1 MTSGVF
7 VGLVSAV
14 AALGGL
20 LFGYDTGIISAA
32 LLFVGHS
39 LAPHGGELTNVSKQ
53 IITSAIVA
61 GALVGCMTAGPLSDH
76 IGRKRVVM
84 IAAVVFILGSIAAAW
99 APSLTILIVARL
111 ILGLAI
117 GATSQIV
124 PVYIAELAPAG
135 RRGALVVL
143 FQLAVVSGILIS
155 SIVGWLLGASGA
167 WRLMFLLGVVPA
179 VILLVGMIPLP
190 ESPRFQSLNGEPEA
204 ARETLLRVRDG
215 AGEVDRELVAIK
227 QTVRAER
234 GWSALF
240 VPRFRPA
247 LVAGM
252 GVAMFCQVTGT
263 NAVIYYAPTILS
275 AAGFGKNAALLTS
288 LAIGVTIVLTT
299 IFGIWAV
306 DHWGRRTLMLR
317 FLPLAALSLVLLGFM
332 LLGGTPH
339 GMQRWLAIA
348 GLLGYEVFNV
358 GSISVAIWLV
368 GAEVFPLA
376 VRGKGMSMVA
386 LSHWS
391 FDLLISL
398 TTLSLTVALGTAG
411 TFWLFAVLNALA
423 WVFVWRF
430 VPETKGRS
438 LEQIETDLQEG
449 HFQTS

>member
-1 MTSGVF
+1 MRGGIF
-7 VGLVSAV
+7 VGLVSAI

-32 LLFVGHS
+32 LLFVGRS
-39 LAPHGGELTNVSKQ
+39 LGPQGGALSDLAKQ

-61 GALVGCMTAGPLSDH
+61 GALLGCMTAGPLSDR

-84 IAAVVFILGSIAAAW
+84 IAAVIFILGSIAAAW
-99 APSLTILIVARL
+99 APSLAILIVARL
-111 ILGLAI
+111 VLGLAV

-124 PVYIAELAPAG
+124 PVYIAELAPAD

-143 FQLAVVSGILIS
+143 FQLAIVSGILIS

-190 ESPRFQSLNGEPEA
+190 ESPRFQSLNGETEA
-204 ARETLLRVRDG
+204 ARETLLRVRGSAD
-215 AGEVDRELVAIK
+215 EVDRELEAIK

-247 LVAGM
+247 LVAGI
-252 GVAMFCQVTGT
+252 GVAMFCQITGT

-317 FLPLAALSLVLLGFM
+317 FLPLAALSLLLLGFM

-339 GMQRWLAIA
+339 GIQRWLAIA

-376 VRGKGMSMVA
+376 VRGKGMSLVA
-386 LSHWS
+386 LSHWT

-398 TTLSLTVALGTAG
+398 TTLTLTVTLGTAG
-411 TFWLFAVLNALA
+411 TFWLFAVVNVLA
-423 WVFVWRF
+423 WLFVWRF
-430 VPETKGRS
+430 VPETRGRS
-438 LEQIETDLQEG
+438 LEQIETDLQQG